1 MKSKYIEQL
10 FNELKDRVEYDSDIK
25 ALYLIINKMLDIDEN
40 RAIEW
45 WVYLLNNYD
54 FKSLKN
60 DIDFRGIL
68 YDIPKEMFKR
78 GLGDNFWRIRGSIKE
93 DKKKIID
100 NSVLNVY
107 KDSAIKDVLEYMVM
121 EKKFLEEKK
130 LVNNILDNRADIAKE
145 VFELGDFVRFIIM
158 LHLKYDNID
167 KDWLFHLIYLLDD
180 NKERAKLS
188 TLLIDYI

>member
-1 MKSKYIEQL
+1 
-10 FNELKDRVEYDSDIK
+10 
-25 ALYLIINKMLDIDEN
+25 
-40 RAIEW
+40 
-45 WVYLLNNYD
+45 
-54 FKSLKN
+54 
-60 DIDFRGIL
+60 
-68 YDIPKEMFKR
+68 
-78 GLGDNFWRIRGSIKE
+78 
-93 DKKKIID
+93 
-100 NSVLNVY
+100 
-107 KDSAIKDVLEYMVM
+107 MVM

-145 VFELGDFVRFIIM
+145 VFELEDFVRFIIM